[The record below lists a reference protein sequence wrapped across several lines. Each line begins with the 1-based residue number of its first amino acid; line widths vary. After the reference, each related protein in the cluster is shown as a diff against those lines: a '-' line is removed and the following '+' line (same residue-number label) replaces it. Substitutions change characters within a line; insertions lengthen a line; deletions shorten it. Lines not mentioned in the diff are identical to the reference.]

1 MFRLPLKLAFK
12 YFKSNKGGIFSFT
25 SFLAVTGLSIG
36 VASLII
42 VMSVMNGFE
51 KELQNRILG
60 VVPHAVIF
68 SEEPI
73 KDYEVLIDKIKKN
86 NEVIEA
92 VPYISFQALATYQTV
107 SKGISINGID
117 VEAEKRVSI
126 LPDYMIYGSLD
137 NLNKD
142 NSIIVGSWLASYLG
156 IFVGDR
162 INITTSDI
170 KSSIIGSYPKSVS
183 LEVVGIF
190 ELRAEI
196 DQSLALISH
205 DLAQK
210 FKSLKEETLSIRIK
224 TSDLF
229 IADKIAYDSIPDNT
243 GLVSS
248 SWKETH
254 GTLFEAIQFEK
265 LLIGLMLFLIVGVA
279 SILVLSTIVMTVK
292 SKEREVGILK
302 TIGAN
307 NNQLVMIFFFQGL
320 MVSMIGLVFGLLI
333 GLLITFNLNN
343 FITFIESV
351 LQRNLLEA
359 YFINYFPY
367 HVDYAQI
374 LLICSLSFIFSVIS
388 SLLPALRVIKLNP
401 IEILRHE

>member
-1 MFRLPLKLAFK
+1 MFNLPIKLAFK
-12 YFKSNKGGIFSFT
+12 YFRSNKGGIFSFT
-25 SFLAVTGLSIG
+25 SFLAITGLSIG

-60 VVPHAVIF
+60 VVPHAVIY
-68 SEEPI
+68 SDEPI
-73 KDYEVLIDKIKKN
+73 NNYESLITHIKKN
-86 NEVIEA
+86 KDVLEA
-92 VPYISFQALATYQTV
+92 VPYISFQALATHESV

-117 VEAEKRVSI
+117 VESENRISI
-126 LPDYMIYGSLD
+126 LPNYMIYGSLND
-137 NLNKD
+137 LNKD
-142 NSIIVGSWLASYLG
+142 NSIIIGSWLASYLG
-156 IFVGDR
+156 IFVGDN

-170 KSSIIGSYPKSVS
+170 KSSIIGSYPKSVM

-210 FKSLKEETLSIRIK
+210 FKSLNNETLSIRIK

-229 IADKIAYDSIPDNT
+229 VADKIAYESIPDNT
-243 GLVSS
+243 DYISS

-320 MVSMIGLVFGLLI
+320 MVSMIGLIFGLLI
-333 GLLITFNLNN
+333 GLLVTFNLNN
-343 FITFIESV
+343 FIYLIESI

-367 HVDYAQI
+367 YVDYSQI

>member
-1 MFRLPLKLAFK
+1 MFKLPLKLAFK

-73 KDYEVLIDKIKKN
+73 KDYEVLIDKIKQSD
-86 NEVIEA
+86 EVIEA
-92 VPYISFQALATYQTV
+92 VPFISFQALATYQTV

-126 LPDYMIYGSLD
+126 LPDYMIYGSIDDLK
-137 NLNKD
+137 KD
-142 NSIIVGSWLASYLG
+142 NSVIIGSWLASYLG
-156 IFVGDR
+156 IFVGDK

>member
-1 MFRLPLKLAFK
+1 MFKLPLKLAFK

-73 KDYEVLIDKIKKN
+73 KDYEILISKIKTN
-86 NEVIEA
+86 DGVIEA
-92 VPYISFQALATYQTV
+92 VPFISFQALATYETV

-126 LPDYMIYGSLD
+126 LPDYMIYGSLGD
-137 NLNKD
+137 LKKE
-142 NSIIVGSWLASYLG
+142 NSIIIGSWLASYLG
-156 IFVGDR
+156 IFVGDN

-183 LEVVGIF
+183 LKVVGIF

-210 FKSLKEETLSIRIK
+210 FKSLKDETLSIRIK

-320 MVSMIGLVFGLLI
+320 MVSMIGLIFGLLI